1 MGDRAVNITRM
12 TELYLQGAY
21 SPINYYL
28 GLLALLREGGDV
40 DLIMGA
46 VPEPL
51 LRKMIA
57 MARSQLSSGDKDPR
71 EVATT
76 QRIIEWAT
84 RRSARAGPSRASR
97 RALEE
102 KPRAD
107 RRSRERGKR
116 GNV

>member
-1 MGDRAVNITRM
+1 MWRRNPPKRRKSD
-12 TELYLQGAY
+12 YY
-21 SPINYYL
+21 YYL

-51 LRKMIA
+51 LRKVIA
-57 MARSQLSSGDKDPR
+57 MAQSHLSSGGKDKDPR
-71 EVATT
+71 EVATP

-97 RALEE
+97 SALEE

-116 GNV
+116 GNG